1 MTDLKESATKLKYTA
16 KDPKVLSSKPTY
28 TDERAF
34 KCAYRSISASEN
46 VRAGRDAGNTGKRF
60 YYFTRL
66 VSFNLG
72 DRIRHNGLVYDI
84 VYIPDMSGKLVISY
98 VDTKAVQ

>member
-1 MTDLKESATKLKYTA
+1 MTDLKDTATKLKYTA
-16 KDPKVLSSKPTY
+16 KNNQSLNSKPSY
-28 TDERAF
+28 ADERTF
-34 KCAYRSISASEN
+34 KTCFRSISASEN
-46 VRAGRDAGNTGKRF
+46 VRAGRDAGNTSKRF

-84 VYIPDMSGKLVISY
+84 VYIPDTSGNLVISY